1 MEKDEAG
8 AFPDT
13 TAEQNS
19 VPMGEVTSTIAVVD
33 LDSDNITPEDLYA
46 VFSS

>member
-8 AFPDT
+8 AFPDM

-19 VPMGEVTSTIAVVD
+19 VSMGEVTNTIA
-33 LDSDNITPEDLYA
+33 S
-46 VFSS
+46 